1 MNKLSVLIVC
11 EKALVRSLL
20 MMELNKS
27 TGINIVGSCTDDSTL
42 DRFLDIY
49 HPQVVLIYSFSKK
62 KIHDYKVVRYLRKKT
77 SSRIVVL
84 SPNILDYEIGLF
96 LRYGAHSVTDS
107 GTDIVQFI
115 KDTSTQLAVTQ
126 FPLAYLRYLPQY
138 RRGKRNIWT
147 RGILESFLG
156 YNSGFIYYR
165 STDTLINL
173 NQMST
178 LFTNFNK
185 SKVQQTIRDLKRR
198 RELPENDG
206 DLIDYARLFP
216 EQFSPIRL
224 KKSDGK
230 KRFLFISSKDLCSKV
245 EKLRGYK
252 QKEIDRATVHYKNY
266 VYDFDTTKALFN
278 WRLYDKG

>member
-27 TGINIVGSCTDDSTL
+27 TEINIIGSCKDDSTL

-77 SSRIVVL
+77 TARIIIL
-84 SPNILDYEIGLF
+84 SPNILDYEVGLF

-107 GTDIVQFI
+107 GTDIIQFI

-138 RRGKRNIWT
+138 HRGPRNIWT
-147 RGILESFLG
+147 RGLLELFLG
-156 YNSGFIYYR
+156 YNSGFTYYQ
-165 STDTLINL
+165 SNDVYNTYNQTNTLV
-173 NQMST
+173 
-178 LFTNFNK
+178 TNSNK
-185 SKVQQTIRDLKRR
+185 TKIQQTIRDLKRR

-206 DLIDYARLFP
+206 DLVDYARLFP
-216 EQFSPIRL
+216 DQFMPI
-224 KKSDGK
+224 KAKNNDGK
-230 KRFLFISSKDLCSKV
+230 KRFLFISSKELCSKV
-245 EKLRGYK
+245 EKLRGYEK
-252 QKEIDRATVHYKNY
+252 DEIDKETVHYKNY
-266 VYDFDTTKALFN
+266 VYDFETTDALFN
-278 WRLYDKG
+278 WRPYDKR